1 MAAAVHEDFRA
12 ELARLGLVALLI
24 LLFGMA
30 SGAWWLAL
38 LIGLGG
44 YILWQLQQLW
54 LFEE

>member
-1 MAAAVHEDFRA
+1 VHEDFRA